1 MLPKSIGIFG
11 GTFDPIHLGHLHLA
25 REVLK
30 KTDLDTILFIPCYRS
45 AYKKPIF
52 ATPSQRVAMLRLA
65 IKGEEKFCLDTREI
79 QRKDISY
86 TIDTLLSLQTD
97 YPKTKFYLILGADS
111 FALFS
116 TWHKWQDILKLANLI
131 VVDRPDTSLESELI
145 SARML
150 GKKNKIKFVQINALS
165 IAATEIRDLIKLG
178 KSIEHLVPKS
188 VCKYIKK
195 NGLYLK

>member
-25 REVLK
+25 HEVLK

-45 AYKKPIF
+45 AYKKPIC
-52 ATPSQRVAMLRLA
+52 ATSSQRVAMLRLA

-86 TIDTLLSLQTD
+86 TVDTLLSLRQD
-97 YPKTKFYLILGADS
+97 YPKTKFYLVLGADS

-116 TWHKWQDILKLANLI
+116 TWYKWQDILKLVNLI
-131 VVDRPDTSLESELI
+131 VVDRPDTSLESEVI
-145 SARML
+145 SARMSI
-150 GKKNKIKFVQINALS
+150 KKNKIKFLQINALP
-165 IAATEIRDLIKLG
+165 IAATEIRDLIKAG
-178 KSIEHLVPKS
+178 KNVEHLLPKS
-188 VCKYIKK
+188 VCKYIEK
-195 NGLYLK
+195 NGLYF